1 MEAAPGTAAAGR
13 TGMARSLW
21 RLLSC
26 IRFDEVLVLQGSPL
40 IGAVF
45 SMGRLTAE
53 KAAALSLMAT
63 GSCCLVAYVFLLN
76 DWSGAATDLKDPNRA
91 TGAFMTKGVGR
102 TEIGYLW
109 VALLAMSLLLLGP
122 FGPTT
127 LIIALAI
134 AGLGALYS
142 APAPHMKGV
151 PLLGSAL
158 HLVGGL
164 LHFLLGY
171 SLFGAVDGRGLE
183 IGCYFGLTFAAG
195 HLTHEARDHEADLLN
210 GIRTNAVTFG
220 RTRSFVAGLALF
232 TIAYV
237 LLVVLA
243 ACGTVPRALI
253 LVAALYALHLHW
265 SLQALRAGLT
275 FESIRRLQV
284 RYRALYAAIGLM
296 MLATALLAH

>member
-1 MEAAPGTAAAGR
+1 MEVAPEQTAPGRAEI
-13 TGMARSLW
+13 ARSLW

-45 SMGRLTAE
+45 SMGRLTVE
-53 KAAALSLMAT
+53 KAAAVSLLAA
-63 GSCCLVAYVFLLN
+63 GSCCLVAYVFVLN
-76 DWSGAATDLKDPNRA
+76 DWSGASTDLKDPNRA
-91 TGAFMTKGVGR
+91 AGVFIAKGVGR

-109 VALLAMSLLLLGP
+109 MALLASALLLLSP
-122 FGPTT
+122 FGATT

-134 AGLGALYS
+134 AGLAALYS
-142 APAPHMKGV
+142 ASAPHMKGV

-171 SLFGAVDGRGLE
+171 SLFGALDGRGLE
-183 IGCYFGLTFAAG
+183 IGCFFGLTFAAG

-210 GIRTNAVTFG
+210 GIKTNAVTFG
-220 RTRSFVAGLALF
+220 RTRSFVAGLVLF

-243 ACGTVPRALI
+243 ARGAVPRALI
-253 LVAALYALHLHW
+253 LVAALYALHLYW
-265 SLQALRAGLT
+265 SLRALRAGLA
-275 FESIRRLQV
+275 FKSIRQLQV

-296 MLATALLAH
+296 MLATALFAH